1 MSFFALALHK
11 RKTVLLFLLIKLL
24 RKMFIKKIGIDL
36 GTTNTVVFL
45 PKRGIVINEPTVVA
59 LNKPSGSVLSV
70 GIEAKEMVG
79 RTPDDIVTY
88 RPLKDGVI
96 AEYYI
101 TQAMLSYFISKSVGS
116 FNILRPDV
124 VISVPAGITPTEYR
138 AVMNAAK
145 EAGARETYP
154 VKEPIL
160 AALGAGIPI
169 HSAEGHM
176 IVNIGGGTTE
186 VAVISLGGIVTWNSL
201 RVAGNKF
208 DQAIMEYIKKKYN
221 LAIGETTA
229 ENIKI
234 NIGTAIPNRN
244 KMETNVRGRDL
255 ISGLPKDI
263 IVNSNEIAEALNP
276 HLVEIM
282 NAVQTVFN
290 VTPPELAADIMEK
303 GIILSGGS
311 SQLRDLE
318 EFFKRSL
325 GVSAYLAEN
334 PILCVAKGTSIVL
347 EHLDIYKRTLLQKRQ

>member
-1 MSFFALALHK
+1 
-11 RKTVLLFLLIKLL
+11 
-24 RKMFIKKIGIDL
+24 MFVKKIGIDL

-45 PKRGIVINEPTVVA
+45 PKKGIVINEPTVVA
-59 LNKPSGSVLSV
+59 LGKPGNNVVAV
-70 GIEAKEMVG
+70 GAEAKEMVG
-79 RTPDDIVTY
+79 RTPDNIVTY

-101 TQAMLSYFISKSVGS
+101 TQAMLKYFISKSIGN
-116 FNILRPDV
+116 FNIIKPDV
-124 VISVPAGITPTEYR
+124 VISVPAGITSTEYR
-138 AVMNAAK
+138 AVINAAK
-145 EAGARETYP
+145 EAGAKETYP

-169 HSAEGHM
+169 HSAEGHI

-186 VAVISLGGIVTWNSL
+186 IAVISLGGIVTWNSL
-201 RVAGNKF
+201 RIAGNKF
-208 DQAIMEYIKKKYN
+208 DQAIMDYIKKKYS

-234 NIGTAIPNRN
+234 AIGTALPNKN
-244 KMETNVRGRDL
+244 KLEISVRGRDL

-263 IVNSNEIAEALNP
+263 TVNSNEIAEAINH

-282 NAVQTVFN
+282 NAVQSVFN
-290 VTPPELAADIMEK
+290 ITPPELVADIIEK

-311 SQLRDLE
+311 SQLRNLE

-325 GVSAYLAEN
+325 GVSAYLAED
-334 PILCVAKGTSIVL
+334 PILCVAKGTAIVL
-347 EHLDIYKRTLLQKRQ
+347 NHLEVYKRTLLQRKI